1 MTSKRRAIVAAGA
14 LLVALACGAG
24 PANARALNDIR
35 TRGAI
40 ALCAAPN
47 ALPFASRKGP
57 PRGVDIDLAQA
68 IADRLG
74 VALRVDWVTLAYQ
87 YRAVDCDIVMGV
99 MQAAGVTEEIPLRR
113 SIAYH
118 SAGLVMGLGATP
130 SQVTAFSEL
139 PKNARIG
146 VQVGSLAQTLLG
158 QRGMKVIPF
167 AFEDEIVAALADG
180 QIDAA
185 AATAM
190 SIGWYNHQHADRPVR
205 AIYPSDAGADL
216 GWELTIGM
224 RRADD
229 LLIREIDAI
238 LLALLQDGSVARI
251 YAAYGI
257 EHRPPR
263 GGRENRLDHATKPD
277 ASRR

>member
-1 MTSKRRAIVAAGA
+1 MNSHRTRSVVAGA
-14 LLVALACGAG
+14 LLVAVACGVG
-24 PANARALNDIR
+24 PANARALKDIR

-47 ALPFASRKGP
+47 ALPFATRNGS

-74 VALRVDWVTLAYQ
+74 VALRVEWVTLAYQ

-113 SIAYH
+113 SIPYQQ
-118 SAGLVMGLGATP
+118 AGVVMGLGAAP
-130 SQVTAFSEL
+130 SQVTAFSGL
-139 PKNARIG
+139 PKGARIG

-158 QRGMKVIPF
+158 QRGMKTIPF

-190 SIGWYNHQHADRPVR
+190 SIGWHNHRHPDRPVR
-205 AIYPSDAGADL
+205 LIEPSDAGSEL
-216 GWELTIGM
+216 NWELTIGL

-229 LLIREIDAI
+229 PLIREIDAS
-238 LLALLQDGSVARI
+238 LLALLQDGIVARI

-257 EHRPPR
+257 AHRPPR
-263 GGRENRLDHATKPD
+263 
-277 ASRR
+277 